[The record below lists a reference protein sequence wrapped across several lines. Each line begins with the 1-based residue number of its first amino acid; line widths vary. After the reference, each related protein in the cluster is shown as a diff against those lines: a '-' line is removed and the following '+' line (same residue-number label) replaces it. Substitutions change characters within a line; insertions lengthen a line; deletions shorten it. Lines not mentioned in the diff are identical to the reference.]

1 MNAEKLILREKTMS
15 KLIKII
21 TAAAIFSTTM
31 FATFS
36 VNAQDAIKRNDE
48 GRMFFSTIEVPAHA
62 DQLFVSGKGPR
73 PLNPDAPRADRSYGT
88 TEQQAR
94 STFTSIKAAVDGAGW
109 DMGDIVMVR
118 VYLVADPATGKMDF
132 SGFNKAFLEFF
143 GTEDQPNKPVRAV
156 VEISGLAVD
165 GWLIEVDVRGA
176 RMPAQN

>member
-1 MNAEKLILREKTMS
+1 MS

-21 TAAAIFSTTM
+21 TAFAIFGSTM
-31 FATFS
+31 FLAFLA
-36 VNAQDAIKRNDE
+36 NAQDAIKRNDE
-48 GRMFFSTIEVPAHA
+48 GRMFYSTIEVPANA

-73 PLNPDAPRADRSYGT
+73 PVNPDAPRAERSYGT

-109 DMGDIVMVR
+109 NMSDIVMVR

-156 VEISGLAVD
+156 VEVSGLAVD
-165 GWLIEVDVRGA
+165 GWLIEIDVRGA
-176 RMPAQN
+176 RIPINN

>member
-1 MNAEKLILREKTMS
+1 MS

-21 TAAAIFSTTM
+21 TAFAIFGSTM
-31 FATFS
+31 FLAFLA
-36 VNAQDAIKRNDE
+36 NAQGAIKRNDE
-48 GRMFFSTIEVPAHA
+48 GRMFYSTIEVPANA

-73 PLNPDAPRADRSYGT
+73 PVNPDAPRAERSYGT

-109 DMGDIVMVR
+109 NMSDIVMVR

-156 VEISGLAVD
+156 VEVSGLAVD
-165 GWLIEVDVRGA
+165 GWLIEIDVRGA
-176 RMPAQN
+176 RIPINN